1 MKTDKKMM
9 NMTRILAQESMMKD
23 VKKKKKNLPML
34 EFKVLYTWGNIIR
47 VFEPFIS
54 FLSIT

>member
-23 VKKKKKNLPML
+23 VKKKNLPML

-47 VFEPFIS
+47 VF
-54 FLSIT
+54 

>member
-47 VFEPFIS
+47 VF
-54 FLSIT
+54 